1 MLAGGPA
8 GWLAAGITSV
18 LGGIA
23 CGTVIYFGAQ
33 FASAGAQA
41 LYYMKKKG
49 KFTLKL
55 NNNPFNLI
63 TVS

>member
-23 CGTVIYFGAQ
+23 CGTVIYFGGQ

-41 LYYMKKKG
+41 LYYMKTKG

-55 NNNPFNLI
+55 NNNPFSLI